1 HTTGDIAA
9 GLYARPRVAVGGA
22 AGRAAAGAAGDR
34 QPIETEGL
42 LDLLQ
47 RIEAAT
53 SATEGCQSRADLH
66 HLQSGQLRRTLTEQ
80 EASEN
85 LILRQIRSAAE
96 LDLRRIRKPR
106 DTHRRGDID
115 DLRLRDE
122 VQRRID
128 LLLQSGAIEGHRA
141 LAEGE
146 MTAGERERASQQL
159 ETSAHRRRGAG

>member
-1 HTTGDIAA
+1 
-9 GLYARPRVAVGGA
+9 
-22 AGRAAAGAAGDR
+22 
-34 QPIETEGL
+34 
-42 LDLLQ
+42 
-47 RIEAAT
+47 T

-96 LDLRRIRKPR
+96 LDLRRIRKTG
-106 DTHRRGDID
+106 DTHRRGDIH
-115 DLRLRDE
+115 DLRLRNE

-128 LLLQSGAIEGHRA
+128 LLLQSRAVERHRA

-146 MTAGERERASQQL
+146 VAARERERAAQQL
-159 ETSAHRRRGAG
+159 EPSADRRG